1 MRIPSN
7 IIQTGKYT
15 SGGEFV
21 EKLTNKPYQGY
32 YYELNGSLY
41 TGKEYNGNAIKIIKI
56 KESNSLFNNL
66 KTILFSAISG
76 ISSQSLSSVIIK
88 GNPTTNDGIPHGV
101 TLSFYSKQLNF
112 TPILIKS
119 VDENTYISL
128 QRNAIYQTIY
138 IGNYKGNIITEDQ
151 AYSQMVGLKTFL
163 EG

>member
-41 TGKEYNGNAIKIIKI
+41 TGKKYSANSIKIIKI

-88 GNPTTNDGIPHGV
+88 GNPTANDGIPHGV
-101 TLSFYSKQLNF
+101 NLSFYSKQLNF

-138 IGNYKGNIITEDQ
+138 IGDYKGNIITADQ

>member
-15 SGGEFV
+15 SGNEFV
-21 EKLTNKPYQGY
+21 EEKTNKPYQGY

-88 GNPTTNDGIPHGV
+88 GNPTDNDGIPHGV

-119 VDENTYISL
+119 VDEI
-128 QRNAIYQTIY
+128 
-138 IGNYKGNIITEDQ
+138 K
-151 AYSQMVGLKTFL
+151 
-163 EG
+163 

>member
-15 SGGEFV
+15 SGNEFV
-21 EKLTNKPYQGY
+21 EEKTNKPYQGY

-88 GNPTTNDGIPHGV
+88 GNPTDNDGIPHGV

-138 IGNYKGNIITEDQ
+138 IGDYKGNIITADQ

>member
-32 YYELNGSLY
+32 YYELNDSLY
-41 TGKEYNGNAIKIIKI
+41 TGKEYNGNAIEIIKI

-66 KTILFSAISG
+66 KTVLFSTISG

-88 GNPTTNDGIPHGV
+88 GNPTANDGIPHGV
-101 TLSFYSKQLNF
+101 NLSFYSKQLNF

-119 VDENTYISL
+119 INENTYISL
-128 QRNAIYQTIY
+128 QKNAIYQTIY
-138 IGNYKGNIITEDQ
+138 IGDYKGNIITADQ
-151 AYSQMVGLKTFL
+151 AYSQMVGLETFL
-163 EG
+163 QG